1 MSRRRQAG
9 SLGDV
14 ARAVKQSA
22 RISEVVGRYVPLRQQ
37 GGRLAGLCPFHAEK
51 TPSFVVDDK
60 RATFHCFGC
69 GRHGDV
75 IDFVMAIE
83 GGGFAEAM
91 AKLSGGQLPEVD
103 PAASAE
109 QAVQRRQREEQDRAE
124 KVRQARTLFQSTGPI
139 DGTLAERYLAGRGL
153 SRPADGWPP
162 SLRFHPSKRHPSGE
176 CVPVMVAGASRWPE
190 RTVAA
195 VQLTALAGAGVK
207 AEIEPQRWSRG
218 ALSGG
223 AVRLGFWREG
233 VPLAVT
239 EGVEDGL
246 AVRQAVPGLA
256 CWAALGVAN
265 VTRLAL
271 PQGASIVLVLDSDE
285 AGRRTAAEAAK
296 EFAARGH
303 QCRVAR
309 LPDGLDPNA
318 LIARGVAELTP

>member
-153 SRPADGWPP
+153 RGW
-162 SLRFHPSKRHPSGE
+162 K
-176 CVPVMVAGASRWPE
+176 
-190 RTVAA
+190 
-195 VQLTALAGAGVK
+195 
-207 AEIEPQRWSRG
+207 
-218 ALSGG
+218 
-223 AVRLGFWREG
+223 
-233 VPLAVT
+233 
-239 EGVEDGL
+239 
-246 AVRQAVPGLA
+246 
-256 CWAALGVAN
+256 
-265 VTRLAL
+265 
-271 PQGASIVLVLDSDE
+271 
-285 AGRRTAAEAAK
+285 
-296 EFAARGH
+296 
-303 QCRVAR
+303 
-309 LPDGLDPNA
+309 
-318 LIARGVAELTP
+318 